1 MKPSRGLLAGL
12 ALAAAAAA
20 AAFFWLRLDRPAVA
34 PPAPAPTAPIL
45 QEFNGARALR
55 DVEYQ
60 VTLGPRLPDS
70 PAHAQAVD
78 WIAAGLRQ
86 AGWSVEIQPAQALGH
101 PVRNIIARWPAAPDG
116 AAARP
121 WVILGAHYDSRIA
134 ADQDPDPARRSQP
147 VPGANDGAS
156 GAAVLLELARVL
168 PSQAARLR
176 YPQVWLVFFDAEDQG
191 RLPGW
196 DWILGSRA
204 FVQRLPPD
212 ALPEAA
218 VVIDMIGDADLNLYL
233 ERNSDPALA
242 AEIWGQAA
250 ALGYTQFSAQPRHTI
265 LDDHIPFKEAG
276 IPAVDLID
284 FDYPH
289 WHTTADTTDKVSA
302 ASLEAVGKVLLAWL
316 TAPQA
321 PGQP

>member
-1 MKPSRGLLAGL
+1 MRRSRGLLAGF
-12 ALAAAAAA
+12 ALAALLILAYMG
-20 AAFFWLRLDRPAVA
+20 LRAGGWA
-34 PPAPAPTAPIL
+34 APAPLPSPTVQIL
-45 QEFNGARALR
+45 QEFNGASALR

-60 VTLGPRLPDS
+60 VSLGPRLPGS

-78 WIAAGLRQ
+78 WIAAQLRQ
-86 AGWSVEIQPAQALGH
+86 AGWTVEIQETLALGH
-101 PVRNIIARWPAAPDG
+101 PVRNIIARWPAAG
-116 AAARP
+116 AARP
-121 WVILGAHYDSRIA
+121 WVILGAHYDSRML

-168 PSQAARLR
+168 PSHAGRLR

-204 FVQRLPPD
+204 FVQSLPPD
-212 ALPEAA
+212 APPEAA

-250 ALGYTQFSAQPRHTI
+250 RLGYPQFVAQPRHTI

-284 FDYPH
+284 FDYPD
-289 WHTTADTTDKVSA
+289 WHTTADTPDKVSA
-302 ASLEAVGKVLLAWL
+302 SSLEAVGKVLLAWL
-316 TAPQA
+316 SA
-321 PGQP
+321 PGTPGGYP